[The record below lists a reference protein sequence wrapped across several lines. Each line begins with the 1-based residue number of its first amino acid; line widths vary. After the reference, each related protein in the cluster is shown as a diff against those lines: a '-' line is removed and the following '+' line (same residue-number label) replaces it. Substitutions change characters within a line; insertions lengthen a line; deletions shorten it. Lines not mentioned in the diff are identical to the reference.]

1 MTIYQAWAASLL
13 TLYRSQWSLRKATEY
28 AWLSSSNNLKNC
40 SPHSCSITFH
50 LSKWERIGI
59 FPGRKVKIAIKKK
72 KKKRYPHAEPSH
84 YSTLVGKA
92 RRNKNEKNHPQ
103 NANTFKVSILKILL
117 KNCRSQ
123 VKSKHI
129 SFKTLKI
136 GTVLLCFLECIRWK
150 VAFDQCQLSCLTVLW
165 YVSF

>member
-1 MTIYQAWAASLL
+1 MLSPFLL
-13 TLYRSQWSLRKATEY
+13 NHVPFIQVREDRN
-28 AWLSSSNNLKNC
+28 LSREESEDSHK
-40 SPHSCSITFH
+40 
-50 LSKWERIGI
+50 E
-59 FPGRKVKIAIKKK
+59 KK

>member
-1 MTIYQAWAASLL
+1 MLSPFLL
-13 TLYRSQWSLRKATEY
+13 NHFPFIQVREGRN
-28 AWLSSSNNLKNC
+28 LSREEGKDC
-40 SPHSCSITFH
+40 H
-50 LSKWERIGI
+50 KE
-59 FPGRKVKIAIKKK
+59 KKK
-72 KKKRYPHAEPSH
+72 KDTYPHAEPSN
-84 YSTLVGKA
+84 YSTLVGQA

-117 KNCRSQ
+117 KNHRSQ

-150 VAFDQCQLSCLTVLW
+150 VAFDQCQPSCLTVLW
-165 YVSF
+165 YVYF